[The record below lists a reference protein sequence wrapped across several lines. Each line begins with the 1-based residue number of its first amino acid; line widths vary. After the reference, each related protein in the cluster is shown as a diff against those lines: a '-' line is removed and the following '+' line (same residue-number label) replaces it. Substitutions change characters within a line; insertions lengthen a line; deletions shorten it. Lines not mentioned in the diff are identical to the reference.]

1 VPKILFCKLV
11 NGFTDICTSLQPV
24 LASIVVVALKG
35 MFLQVKDLPVAWR
48 QSPFDGMIWLTT
60 FLAVVL
66 LDIDYGLGLG
76 VALSLT
82 CVLVM
87 GQRPQV
93 CRLGQVPNTEIFLD
107 ISRYQAVSKRF

>member
-1 VPKILFCKLV
+1 MACLIFLLLFQC
-11 NGFTDICTSLQPV
+11 V
-24 LASIVVVALKG
+24 LSSIVVVALKG
-35 MFLQVKDLPVAWR
+35 MFLQVKDLPVAWK

-76 VALSLT
+76 VALSLL
-82 CVLVM
+82 CVLIM

-107 ISRYQAVSKRF
+107 VNRYQAVSNML